1 VGCELPPQ
9 SKELIVYR
17 HHFLQLFT
25 TDVFPKLKG
34 KEFHITGESY
44 AVSLVNLSQYD
55 L

>member
-1 VGCELPPQ
+1 MKQ
-9 SKELIVYR
+9 SADSHR

-44 AVSLVNLSQYD
+44 AVSPMSALTP
-55 L
+55 